1 MSLKESQNVVVIG
14 AGISGLCTAY
24 FLTRKGHQ
32 VTLIDKSIVG
42 SGASSKAAGMLTPS
56 SEVHLGENSLVAL
69 FLNSCDHYT
78 RFIEQITNGR
88 PDLVDY
94 QRKGSL
100 QIATEPD
107 GQKELIRLAEFQH
120 KMGFHTKTL
129 AKHQINDKEPFL
141 SQRTLM
147 AVYAEDE
154 GCVDNRKLIQ
164 TLKQKLIESDLCT
177 ILENKSIAGITFQD
191 RHIQSITLEGPEA
204 QTLNA
209 DVFVCTTGVDSLHKD
224 LANRVNIPLRGV
236 KGQALEIQAKPGQ
249 IKHPLRIYHRYPIY
263 LVPRSD
269 GRIIIG
275 ATNEELTDQN
285 VTAGGLMD
293 LIYAAW
299 QTLPF
304 IYDCPVL
311 DTWAGLRPT
320 TKDHKPVIGKTNV
333 SNLFMLT
340 GLYRHGIM
348 VGPYLAR
355 ELVSLIEG
363 EWTDMDLKEFSP
375 ERFY

>member
-1 MSLKESQNVVVIG
+1 MKDIQHVVVIG
-14 AGISGLCTAY
+14 AGISGLCTSY
-24 FLTRKGHQ
+24 FLTLKGHR
-32 VTLIDKSIVG
+32 VTLIDKSTVG

-69 FLNSCDHYT
+69 FLNSCDYYN
-78 RFIEQITNGR
+78 RFIKQITNDK
-88 PDLVDY
+88 PELVDY
-94 QRKGSL
+94 HRNGSL
-100 QIATEPD
+100 QVATEPD
-107 GQKELIRLAEFQH
+107 GQKELIRLAEFQK
-120 KMGFHTKTL
+120 KMGFQTRTL
-129 AKHQINDKEPFL
+129 LKHQINELEPAL

-147 AVYAEDE
+147 GVYAEDE
-154 GCVDNRKLIQ
+154 GCVDNRKLIDL
-164 TLKQKLIESDLCT
+164 LKTKLLQSELCT
-177 ILENKSIAGITFQD
+177 ILENKSVQ
-191 RHIQSITLEGPEA
+191 HIEFEGRTIKSLTIDENEPQKIE
-204 QTLNA
+204 A
-209 DVFVCTTGVDSLHKD
+209 DVFVCTTGVDCIHSD
-224 LANRVNIPLRGV
+224 LKSRVNLPLRGV
-236 KGQALEIQAKPGQ
+236 KGQALEILASPGQ

-263 LVPRSD
+263 LVPRFD

-275 ATNEELTDQN
+275 ATNEELTDKN

-304 IYDCPVL
+304 IYDSPIL
-311 DTWAGLRPT
+311 NTWAGLRPT
-320 TKDHKPVIGKTNV
+320 TKDHKPVVGKTNV
-333 SNLFMLT
+333 NNLFILT